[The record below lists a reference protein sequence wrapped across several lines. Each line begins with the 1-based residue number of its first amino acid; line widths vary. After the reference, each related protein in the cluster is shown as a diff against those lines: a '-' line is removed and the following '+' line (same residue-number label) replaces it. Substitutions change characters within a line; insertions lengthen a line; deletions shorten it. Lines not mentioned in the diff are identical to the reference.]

1 MQNETFKYFNAYI
14 FITKMEKNTMPNRN
28 KTGPKGEGP
37 KTGRQ
42 MGDCEGAEPT
52 GEEFG
57 PGAGLGR
64 GLARGAGRGAGRGR
78 RAKQD

>member
-1 MQNETFKYFNAYI
+1 MV
-14 FITKMEKNTMPNRN
+14 NRN
-28 KTGPKGEGP
+28 GKGPEEKGP

-57 PGAGLGR
+57 PGVGLGRGLGR

-78 RAKQD
+78 RARQN